1 MNATQ
6 LMRKIKDEGLESMGL
21 YYSCYK
27 GQVSSNEDPDF
38 RGRLKVI
45 CPAVLGSDAL
55 ENWALSRGV
64 YCGNGTGFYF
74 IPMPGDPI
82 WLTFEGGDPDY
93 PIWEYGW
100 FPVDYSPE
108 SPDGQQQRKRYMIQT
123 PGGHRI
129 VVDESNDDINQ
140 HKIYFQVKDGKVI
153 EISKQKIS
161 LGTLGGSAEKA
172 VLGDTLKGKLED
184 LIDQINQLI
193 SLVSGLAI
201 VVAGAAGTVSPGNQT
216 ALATLQGVFDGIKNS
231 LNTILSNVVTLD

>member
-1 MNATQ
+1 MNATE
-6 LMRKIKDEGLESMGL
+6 LARKLKDDGLEGFGL
-21 YYSCYK
+21 YYSVYK
-27 GQVSSNEDPDF
+27 GQVSDNEDPDF

-45 CPAVLGSDAL
+45 CPVVYGPDASDT
-55 ENWALSRGV
+55 WALSRGV

-82 WLTFEGGDPDY
+82 WCTFEGGDPDF

-100 FPVDYSPE
+100 FPTDYSPE

-129 VVDESNDDINQ
+129 MVDESNDDPNQ
-140 HKIYFQVKDGKVI
+140 HVIYFQVKDGKVI
-153 EISKQKIS
+153 EISKQNIS

-184 LIDQINQLI
+184 LIDQINQLV
-193 SLVSGLAI
+193 SMVSGLAI
-201 VVAGAAGTVSPGNQT
+201 VVTGAAGVVSPANQT
-216 ALATLQGVFDGIKNS
+216 ALATLQTVFDGIKNS
-231 LNTILSNVVTLD
+231 LNDILSNVVTLD